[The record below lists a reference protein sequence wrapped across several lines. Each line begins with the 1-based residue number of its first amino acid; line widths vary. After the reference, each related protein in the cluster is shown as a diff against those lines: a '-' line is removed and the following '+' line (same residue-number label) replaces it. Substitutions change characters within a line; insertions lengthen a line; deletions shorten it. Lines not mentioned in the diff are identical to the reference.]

1 MQHGNALSEIKT
13 NPVIM
18 ILKINFKLGEEA
30 HYDTV
35 HAIFDETIVSSV
47 I

>member
-13 NPVIM
+13 NPVII

-30 HYDTV
+30 RYDSTNY
-35 HAIFDETIVSSV
+35 I
-47 I
+47 